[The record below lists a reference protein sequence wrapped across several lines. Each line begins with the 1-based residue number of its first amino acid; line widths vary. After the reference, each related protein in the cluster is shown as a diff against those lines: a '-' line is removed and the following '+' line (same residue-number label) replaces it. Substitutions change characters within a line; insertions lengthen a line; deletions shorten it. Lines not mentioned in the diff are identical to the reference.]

1 MMNVTLLPADTFVV
15 VNKTIL
21 TDYDKKLI
29 INLYQPIIGALA
41 ANLYFSLWAYLD
53 KSEIFSLEWTHHHLM
68 TNTQLALDTI
78 LASREK
84 LEGIG
89 LLKTYYKKG
98 SVNNY
103 IYELYAPLNAYEFF
117 NNPILNTSLLSN
129 IGQAEFE
136 KIISY
141 YRLPNLNLTEYEN
154 ITSSFS
160 DVYYAVN
167 SPTSDYYG
175 DIKANNKGKII
186 ISDKINLNEMLA
198 LIPEEQINLR
208 LINKE
213 IKDTILKLAYIYSFN
228 NEQMQEII
236 MNSID
241 EKRKINIEL
250 LKKNSEKYYKF
261 ENAGTLPTII
271 YKKQPEYLRKNISD
285 TSKKSKIIYQFET
298 VSPYEF
304 LTSKNGGIK
313 PSVADL
319 NIVAYLLVDL
329 NMMPGVVNVLIDYVL
344 KINDNKL
351 NRTFVETIAS
361 QWLRSN
367 IKTVEEAMN
376 IAGKEYKKRQKI
388 TETKIKT
395 KKEIKKP
402 DWFDKNI
409 NADVA
414 TLEEQEEMQKMLSE
428 FK

>member
-1 MMNVTLLPADTFVV
+1 MHATLLPADTFVV
-15 VNKTIL
+15 INKTIL

-29 INLYQPIIGALA
+29 INLYQPIIGAMA
-41 ANLYFSLWAYLD
+41 SNLYFSLWAYLD
-53 KSEIFSLEWTHHHLM
+53 KSEIFSLEWPHHHLM
-68 TNTQLALDTI
+68 TNMQSDLDTI
-78 LASREK
+78 LSSREK

-89 LLKTYYKKG
+89 LIKTYYKKG
-98 SVNNY
+98 SINNY

-129 IGQAEFE
+129 IGPAEFE
-136 KIISY
+136 KMISY
-141 YRLPNLNLTEYEN
+141 YRLPNFNLTDYEN
-154 ITSSFS
+154 ITCSFN
-160 DVYYAVN
+160 DVYDAIS
-167 SPTSDYYG
+167 SPNLEYYG
-175 DIKANNKGKII
+175 DIKSNNKGTINITSKV
-186 ISDKINLNEMLA
+186 NLNEMLA

-213 IKDTILKLAYIYSFN
+213 IKDTILKLAYIYNFN

-236 MNSID
+236 INSID
-241 EKRKINIEL
+241 EKRKIDIEL
-250 LKKNSEKYYKF
+250 LKGNCEKYYKF
-261 ENAGTLPTII
+261 ENAGDLPTII
-271 YKKQPEYLRKNISD
+271 YKKQPEYLRKQISN
-285 TSKKSKIIYQFET
+285 TSKKSKLIYQFET

-313 PSVADL
+313 PSSADL

-351 NRTFVETIAS
+351 NRTFIDTIAS

-388 TETKIKT
+388 SITKEKN

-402 DWFDKNI
+402 NWFDQNI
-409 NADVA
+409 DVDVA

>member
-1 MMNVTLLPADTFVV
+1 MNATLLPADTFVV
-15 VNKTIL
+15 INKTIL

-41 ANLYFSLWAYLD
+41 SNLYFSLWAYLD
-53 KSEIFSLEWTHHHLM
+53 KSEIFSLEWPHHHLM
-68 TNTQLALDTI
+68 TNMQSDLDTI
-78 LASREK
+78 LSSREK

-98 SVNNY
+98 SINNY

-117 NNPILNTSLLSN
+117 NNPILSTSLLSN
-129 IGQAEFE
+129 VGQVEFE
-136 KIISY
+136 KMVSY
-141 YRLPNLNLTEYEN
+141 YRLPNFNLAEYDN
-154 ITSSFS
+154 ITCSFN
-160 DVYYAVN
+160 DVYDAVN
-167 SPTSDYYG
+167 NPNLEYYG
-175 DIKANNKGKII
+175 DIKTNNKGEII
-186 ISDKINLNEMLA
+186 ITDKVNLNEMLS
-198 LIPEEQINLR
+198 LIPEEQLNLR
-208 LINKE
+208 LITKE
-213 IKDTILKLAYIYSFN
+213 IKNTILKLAYIYNFN

-241 EKRKINIEL
+241 ETKKIDINL
-250 LKKNSEKYYKF
+250 LKLNCEKYYKF
-261 ENAGTLPTII
+261 ENNGTLPTIV

-285 TSKKSKIIYQFET
+285 TSKKSKLIYQFET

-304 LTSKNGGIK
+304 LTSKNGGVK
-313 PSVADL
+313 PSITDL

-329 NMMPGVVNVLIDYVL
+329 NMMPGVVNVLIDYIL

-376 IAGKEYKKRQKI
+376 IAGKEYKKRKN
-388 TETKIKT
+388 TKEVKIKS
-395 KKEIKKP
+395 KKDVKKP

-409 NADVA
+409 DVSEA
-414 TLEEQEEMQKMLSE
+414 TLEEQEEMQEMLSE

>member
-1 MMNVTLLPADTFVV
+1 MMNVALLPADTFVV

-167 SPTSDYYG
+167 SPTLDYYG

-213 IKDTILKLAYIYSFN
+213 IKDTILKLAFIYSFN

-250 LKKNSEKYYKF
+250 LKNNCEKYYKF

-313 PSVADL
+313 PSAADL

-388 TETKIKT
+388 TETKIKP